1 MEPTVQQ
8 VEDLRTRFLQKL
20 ENEGTSDPGMTLT

>member
-8 VEDLRTRFLQKL
+8 VEDLRTRFLQKF
-20 ENEGTSDPGMTLT
+20 ENEGASDPGMTFT